1 MSSRSSTVTEQH
13 RQAYANCSY
22 CPKACRFACPVSE
35 ATHNETTSTWAKMTE
50 AHLVTTGKREVEAGG
65 ARALYA
71 CTGCMRCRSFCNH
84 QNEVGAALFSA
95 RQNAVD
101 REVAPEGARSTLRT
115 FDEHGNP
122 FGRDLSQLV
131 AQQRADTPV
140 RYQLFTGCSSL
151 VKRPD
156 LIDDALEVAGALG
169 MPVGVSKASAR
180 CCGYPLYAAG
190 DLNEFEVHARRMAEA
205 LKPHPELLVLDPGC
219 AYTLKVVYPRVGVEL
234 RTDVRTL
241 YEALAESLDQA
252 PAREPLWERVTYHD
266 ACHLGRG
273 LGQYEAPRKL
283 LRAAVREVK
292 EPQETREDAGCSGGG
307 GLLPRTMPDASVNI
321 AKRQGERLVA
331 EDEGIVTACP
341 TSRRMFERAGRRAD
355 DLISVLRR
363 WLHEGA
369 PQ

>member
-1 MSSRSSTVTEQH
+1 MKH
-13 RQAYANCSY
+13 RQAYANCSH

-50 AHLVTTGKREVEAGG
+50 AQLLTTGKREVEAGG

-95 RQNAVD
+95 RQVAVD

-115 FDEHGNP
+115 FEEHGNP

-131 AQQRADTPV
+131 SRHRADTPV

-151 VKRPD
+151 VKRQD
-156 LIDDALEVAGALG
+156 LVDDAVEVAGALG
-169 MPVGVSKASAR
+169 MPIGVSKASAR

-190 DLNEFEVHARRMAEA
+190 DMRAFEIHARRMAEA
-205 LKPHPELLVLDPGC
+205 LKPYPELLVLDPGC
-219 AYTLKVVYPRVGVEL
+219 AYTLKSVYPSVGVEL
-234 RTDVRTL
+234 RTDVRTI
-241 YEALAESLDQA
+241 YEALAESLEHA
-252 PAREPLWERVTYHD
+252 PQREPLWERAAYHD

-273 LGQYEAPRKL
+273 LGQYDQPRKL
-283 LRAAVREVK
+283 LRAAVREVI
-292 EPQETREDAGCSGGG
+292 EAPEDREEAGCSGGG
-307 GLLPRTMPDASVNI
+307 GLLPRTMPEVAVNI
-321 AKRQGERLVA
+321 AKRQAERLTTD
-331 EDEGIVTACP
+331 DESIVTACP

-363 WLHEGA
+363 WLREGA
-369 PQ
+369 PR